1 MIIPDAVTVQDV
13 AKLLGTTDARVR
25 GLLKDVKPS
34 LTIQNGRV
42 RIYSLTDAREAVRAA
57 HSDVLAFLGVLSPEQ
72 SYDALIQEDFET
84 SKDEV

>member
-25 GLLKDVKPS
+25 GLLKGVEPS
-34 LTIQNGRV
+34 LTVQNGRV
-42 RIYSLTDAREAVRAA
+42 RIYSLTDAREAVREA

-72 SYDALIQEDFET
+72 SYDSAIQLDGET
-84 SKDEV
+84 SEDSE